1 MSKDDKTKLNNID
14 SGAQVNVIETVKVN
28 GTALS
33 VTDKAVNVTV
43 PTKTSDLTNDS
54 FVTDVKITTGT
65 SISESVVSNHVA
77 TIPLATTSKSGLMS
91 ASDKTLLNSNKTN
104 SILNKNINFN
114 TEISA
119 QNIILN
125 NNKEKKLLFLVHKRK
140 HSTDNKEE
148 KSSNKTY
155 THRKHDKND
164 KDNIITKIQIHY
176 RNFLISFLN
185 EVTKKIIVEE
195 FYKMKKLDK
204 IINIKEYLFNNIDHH
219 FKANTKKENMKLA
232 ESIKIKD
239 IISPSISLCQKYK
252 IENKNINVMK
262 KIEEFNNPIL
272 NRILNSKYLHYFSL
286 YYNSNRQIN
295 LREGEYNFELELSKN
310 IKLFNPYATESLKY
324 ASNIALNLDQKAID

>member
-1 MSKDDKTKLNNID
+1 METKIINLESVGISKDDKEYYSIEEDNTKEIKVGKENKSNNIYKPKK
-14 SGAQVNVIETVKVN
+14 EKC
-28 GTALS
+28 
-33 VTDKAVNVTV
+33 DK
-43 PTKTSDLTNDS
+43 
-54 FVTDVKITTGT
+54 I
-65 SISESVVSNHVA
+65 
-77 TIPLATTSKSGLMS
+77 
-91 ASDKTLLNSNKTN
+91 LLNSNKTN
-104 SILNKNINFN
+104 SILNKNTNFN

-239 IISPSISLCQKYK
+239 IISPSISLCKKYK

-310 IKLFNPYATESLKY
+310 IKLFNDLIEKDKNDQNYISKLKKF
-324 ASNIALNLDQKAID
+324 AILNFYKNDMTSEKCD